1 MEIDSISELN
11 RVLLFAKTLSG
22 GSAIPVN
29 NLIDQCKNI
38 TIDARMPDH
47 ELSIDYAVMAGL
59 LDYTTGKRKVKITSD
74 GLDFIE
80 LNPEELFNLSG
91 SQKSYLLRK
100 CYLDG
105 PIRSSL
111 RKCLESFIESKSG
124 NTLFWDEVD
133 GIPMGEYHWVADHM
147 RQLGVFVR
155 TEFGYEIH
163 STYVE
168 TISEFINEPKGWTE
182 NQYLEWLQEK
192 KELGDLAEKLVLN
205 FERERLLKNGLLP
218 ESKCVRMIAKLRV
231 NAGYDL
237 ESFNG
242 KAKNMRFDR
251 FIEVKGS
258 KGQDV
263 RFFWTPNEIAVAKE
277 LGDKYWIYYQGGVDV
292 KNQTTKFEP
301 IMFQNPAENLDKDVR
316 LKTSP
321 NGLIVQGKFKGK
333 LRLKK

>member
-11 RVLLFAKTLSG
+11 RVLLFAKTLSS

-29 NLIDQCKNI
+29 ILIDQCKNI
-38 TIDARMPDH
+38 TIDARIPDH

-59 LDYTTGKRKVKITSD
+59 LDYTTGKKKVKITGD

-105 PIRSSL
+105 PIRSNL
-111 RKCLESFIESKSG
+111 RKCLESFIEFKE
-124 NTLFWDEVD
+124 TLIWDELD

-147 RQLGVFVR
+147 RQLGVFNR
-155 TEFGYEIH
+155 TESGYEVNAN
-163 STYVE
+163 YVE
-168 TISEFINEPKGWTE
+168 TIAEFINEPRGWTE
-182 NQYLEWLQEK
+182 NQYLEWLKEK
-192 KELGDLAEKLVLN
+192 KELGDLAEQLVLT
-205 FERERLLKNGLLP
+205 FERERLLNKGLLP

-242 KAKNMRFDR
+242 KAKNMKFDR

-258 KGQDV
+258 KSQDV

-277 LGDKYWIYYQGGVDV
+277 LGEKYWIYYQGGVDV

-301 IMFQNPAENLDKDVR
+301 ILFQNPAVNLEKDMR

-321 NGLIVQGKFKGK
+321 NGLIVEGKFKG
-333 LRLKK
+333 RLKLKK